1 MATAVTRPE
10 RRIANR
16 ERLIFAL
23 DVPDLDGARELVTR
37 LGESVVFYKIGLELA
52 TSRHYFELL
61 DWLVA
66 RDKKVFTDLKLYDI
80 PATVTAA
87 VRQLSRSGA
96 SFLTVH
102 GDRAIMEAA
111 AAAKGAQLKILVVTV
126 LTSIAPQDLAEMG
139 IGLSVEELVLLRAR
153 QAVAAGCD
161 GVIASGLE
169 AEPLRKALGPQP
181 LIVTPG
187 IRPADGARAHAGR
200 DAGGP
205 ATQARAGMPAGEQ
218 RREQL
223 PGLVADDQRRV
234 VTPTIAF
241 RSGADHI
248 VVGRPIR
255 DAADPY
261 AAATAIQQ
269 EIAGVFG

>member
-1 MATAVTRPE
+1 MAAVSTE
-10 RRIANR
+10 STRRIATR
-16 ERLIFAL
+16 DRLIFAL
-23 DVPDLDGARELVTR
+23 DVPDLKGAQELVTR
-37 LGESVVFYKIGLELA
+37 LADSVVFYKIGLELA

-61 DWLVA
+61 DWLVG

-80 PATVTAA
+80 PATVSAA

-102 GDRAIMEAA
+102 GDRAVVEAA
-111 AAAKGAQLKILVVTV
+111 ATAKGERLKILAVTV
-126 LTSIAPQDLAEMG
+126 LTSVAPADLAAMG
-139 IGLSVEELVLLRAR
+139 VQLGLEEFVLQRAR
-153 QAVAAGCD
+153 QATAAGCD

-169 AEPLRKALGPQP
+169 AAPLRTALGALP

-187 IRPADGARAHAGR
+187 IRPADRA
-200 DAGGP
+200 
-205 ATQARAGMPAGEQ
+205 
-218 RREQL
+218 
-223 PGLVADDQRRV
+223 VADDQRRV

-261 AAATAIQQ
+261 AAAAAIQE

>member
-1 MATAVTRPE
+1 MSAEPATPA

-23 DVPDLDGARELVTR
+23 DVPDLAGAQKLVAT
-37 LGESVVFYKIGLELA
+37 LGDAVVFYKIGLELA
-52 TSRHYFELL
+52 TSPHYFELL
-61 DWLVA
+61 RWLIDH
-66 RDKKVFTDLKLYDI
+66 DKKVFTDLKLYDI
-80 PATVTAA
+80 PATVGAA

-111 AAAKGAQLKILVVTV
+111 AAEKGQYLQILVVTV
-126 LTSIAPQDLAEMG
+126 LTSIGPRDLAEMG
-139 IGLSVEELVLLRAR
+139 IGLSVEELALLRAR

-169 AEPLRKALGPQP
+169 AQRLRETLGPKP

-187 IRPADGARAHAGR
+187 IRPADASRN
-200 DAGGP
+200 
-205 ATQARAGMPAGEQ
+205 
-218 RREQL
+218 
-223 PGLVADDQRRV
+223 DDQRRV
-234 VTPTIAF
+234 VTPTLAF

-261 AAATAIQQ
+261 RAAAAIQA
-269 EIAGVFG
+269 EIASVFG

>member
-1 MATAVTRPE
+1 VAAASNENP

-23 DVPDLDGARELVTR
+23 DVPDLKAAKELVER
-37 LGESVVFYKIGLELA
+37 LGDSVVFYKIGLELA

-61 DWLVA
+61 DWL
-66 RDKKVFTDLKLYDI
+66 RSKDKKVFADLKLYDI

-87 VRQLSRSGA
+87 VRQLARCGA
-96 SFLTVH
+96 TFLTVH
-102 GDRAIMEAA
+102 GDRGVAEAA
-111 AAAKGAQLKILVVTV
+111 AQAKGGELKILAVTV
-126 LTSIAPQDLAEMG
+126 LTSVAPADLAEMG
-139 IGLSVEELVLLRAR
+139 IALSVEELVLKRAR
-153 QAVAAGCD
+153 QAVAVGCD

-169 AEPLRKALGPQP
+169 AAPLRAALPPGA

-187 IRPADGARAHAGR
+187 IRPADG
-200 DAGGP
+200 
-205 ATQARAGMPAGEQ
+205 PAG
-218 RREQL
+218 
-223 PGLVADDQRRV
+223 DQRRV
-234 VTPTIAF
+234 VTPTLAF
-241 RSGADHI
+241 KSGADHI

-261 AAATAIQQ
+261 RAASAIQE

>member
-1 MATAVTRPE
+1 VAAAIETP

-23 DVPDLDGARELVTR
+23 DVPDLKGAKDLVAR
-37 LGESVVFYKIGLELA
+37 LGDSVAFYKIGLELA

-61 DWLVA
+61 DWLIGQ
-66 RDKKVFTDLKLYDI
+66 DKKVFTDLKLYDI

-87 VRQLSRSGA
+87 VRQLARSGA
-96 SFLTVH
+96 SFLTVN
-102 GDRAIMEAA
+102 GDRGVAEAA
-111 AAAKGAQLKILVVTV
+111 AQAKGERLKILAVTV
-126 LTSIAPQDLAEMG
+126 LTSVAQADLADSG
-139 IGLSVEELVLLRAR
+139 IALTIEELVLRRAR
-153 QAVAAGCD
+153 QAVAVGCD

-169 AEPLRKALGPQP
+169 AAPLRAALPAGA

-187 IRPADGARAHAGR
+187 IRPADAAS
-200 DAGGP
+200 
-205 ATQARAGMPAGEQ
+205 TQ
-218 RREQL
+218 
-223 PGLVADDQRRV
+223 DQRRV
-234 VTPTIAF
+234 VTPTLAF

-261 AAATAIQQ
+261 RAASAIQE

>member
-1 MATAVTRPE
+1 VAAAITPSAH
-10 RRIANR
+10 RIANR

-23 DVPDLDGARELVTR
+23 DVPDLDGARELVTK
-37 LGESVVFYKIGLELA
+37 LADSVVFYKIGLELA

-61 DWLVA
+61 DWLIA

-80 PATVTAA
+80 PATVSAA

-102 GDRAIMEAA
+102 GDRAIMQAA
-111 AAAKGAQLKILVVTV
+111 AEAKGEQLEVLVVTV
-126 LTSIAPQDLAEMG
+126 LTSIAPRDLAEMG
-139 IGLSVEELVLLRAR
+139 VTLSVEELVLKRAQ

-169 AEPLRKALGPQP
+169 AAPLRAALGPRAK
-181 LIVTPG
+181 IVTPG
-187 IRPADGARAHAGR
+187 IRPTQ
-200 DAGGP
+200 GP
-205 ATQARAGMPAGEQ
+205 Q
-218 RREQL
+218 
-223 PGLVADDQRRV
+223 ADDQRRV
-234 VTPTIAF
+234 VTPTVAL
-241 RSGADHI
+241 RAGADHI

-261 AAATAIQQ
+261 SAAAAIQQ
-269 EIAGVFG
+269 EIAAVFG

>member
-1 MATAVTRPE
+1 VATAITAPD

-23 DVPDLDGARELVTR
+23 DVPDLKGARELVTK
-37 LGESVVFYKIGLELA
+37 LGDSVVFYKIGLELA

-111 AAAKGAQLKILVVTV
+111 AAAKGEQLKILVVTV
-126 LTSIAPQDLAEMG
+126 LTSIAPRDLAEMG

-153 QAVAAGCD
+153 HAVAAGCD

-169 AEPLRKALGPQP
+169 AESLRTALGPQP

-187 IRPADGARAHAGR
+187 IRPANGAGK
-200 DAGGP
+200 
-205 ATQARAGMPAGEQ
+205 
-218 RREQL
+218 
-223 PGLVADDQRRV
+223 DDQRRV
-234 VTPTIAF
+234 VTPTLAF

-255 DAADPY
+255 DAADPH
-261 AAATAIQQ
+261 AAAAAIQQ

>member
-1 MATAVTRPE
+1 MAIAITEPD
-10 RRIANR
+10 RRIPTR

-23 DVPDLDGARELVTR
+23 DVPDLKAAKELVTR
-37 LGESVVFYKIGLELA
+37 LGDSVLFYKIGLELA

-61 DWLVA
+61 DWLLG

-80 PATVTAA
+80 PATVSAA

-111 AAAKGAQLKILVVTV
+111 AAAKGDRLKVLVVTV
-126 LTSIAPQDLAEMG
+126 LTSIAQQDLAEMG
-139 IGLSVEELVLLRAR
+139 VGLTVEQLVLQRAR
-153 QAVAAGCD
+153 QAAAAGCD

-169 AEPLRKALGPQP
+169 AEPLRAALGPKP

-187 IRPADGARAHAGR
+187 IRPAEGAAVVH
-200 DAGGP
+200 
-205 ATQARAGMPAGEQ
+205 
-218 RREQL
+218 
-223 PGLVADDQRRV
+223 DQRRV
-234 VTPTIAF
+234 VTPTLAF

-261 AAATAIQQ
+261 LAATAIQE

>member
-1 MATAVTRPE
+1 MAASPTE
-10 RRIANR
+10 SSRRIATR

-23 DVPDLDGARELVTR
+23 DVPDLKGAKELVTT
-37 LGESVVFYKIGLELA
+37 LADSVAFYKIGLELA

-61 DWLVA
+61 DWLIA
-66 RDKKVFTDLKLYDI
+66 KDKKVFADLKLYDI
-80 PATVTAA
+80 PATVSAA

-96 SFLTVH
+96 SFLTVN
-102 GDRAIMEAA
+102 GDRGVAEAA
-111 AAAKGAQLKILVVTV
+111 AQAKGDRLKVLGVTV
-126 LTSIAPQDLAEMG
+126 LTSVAPADLKAMG
-139 IGLSVEELVLLRAR
+139 IGLGVEELVLLRAR
-153 QAVAAGCD
+153 QIVGAGCD

-169 AEPLRKALGPQP
+169 AAPLRAALGPSA

-187 IRPADGARAHAGR
+187 IRPVQGA
-200 DAGGP
+200 
-205 ATQARAGMPAGEQ
+205 
-218 RREQL
+218 
-223 PGLVADDQRRV
+223 VADDQRRV
-234 VTPTIAF
+234 VTPTLAF

-261 AAATAIQQ
+261 LAASAIQE

>member
-1 MATAVTRPE
+1 MSQPT

-23 DVPDLDGARELVTR
+23 DVPDLEGAQRLVTR
-37 LGESVVFYKIGLELA
+37 LADTVLFYKIGLELA

-61 DWLVA
+61 DWLIE
-66 RDKKVFTDLKLYDI
+66 RDKKVFADLKLFDI
-80 PATVTAA
+80 PATVSAA

-96 SFLTVH
+96 SFLTVR

-111 AAAKGAQLKILVVTV
+111 ASAKGADLKILVVTV
-126 LTSIAPQDLAEMG
+126 LTSIAPSDLAEMG
-139 IGLSVEELVLLRAR
+139 IGLAVEELALLRAR

-169 AEPLRKALGPQP
+169 AESLRAALGGAP

-187 IRPADGARAHAGR
+187 IRPADGARN
-200 DAGGP
+200 
-205 ATQARAGMPAGEQ
+205 
-218 RREQL
+218 
-223 PGLVADDQRRV
+223 DDQRRV
-234 VTPTIAF
+234 VTPALAL
-241 RSGADHI
+241 RAGADYL

-261 AAATAIQQ
+261 RAAA
-269 EIAGVFG
+269 

>member
-1 MATAVTRPE
+1 MSAEPATSP

-23 DVPDLDGARELVTR
+23 DVPDLLGAKKLVTQ
-37 LGESVVFYKIGLELA
+37 LADAVVFYKIGLELA
-52 TSRHYFELL
+52 TSPHYFELL
-61 DWLVA
+61 RWLIDQ
-66 RDKKVFTDLKLYDI
+66 DKKVFTDLKLYDI
-80 PATVTAA
+80 PATVGAA

-111 AAAKGAQLKILVVTV
+111 AAEKGPHLQILVVTV
-126 LTSIAPQDLAEMG
+126 LTSIAPRDLAEMG
-139 IGLSVEELVLLRAR
+139 IRLSVEELALLRAK

-169 AEPLRKALGPQP
+169 AQRLRETLGPKP

-187 IRPADGARAHAGR
+187 IRPAAASRN
-200 DAGGP
+200 
-205 ATQARAGMPAGEQ
+205 
-218 RREQL
+218 
-223 PGLVADDQRRV
+223 DDQRRV
-234 VTPTIAF
+234 VTPTVAF

-261 AAATAIQQ
+261 RAAAAIQA
-269 EIAGVFG
+269 EIASVFG

>member
-1 MATAVTRPE
+1 VATAITAPD

-23 DVPDLDGARELVTR
+23 DVPDLKGARELVTK
-37 LGESVVFYKIGLELA
+37 LADSVVFYKIGLELA

-66 RDKKVFTDLKLYDI
+66 HDKKVFTDLKLYDI

-111 AAAKGAQLKILVVTV
+111 GAAKGEHLKILVVTV
-126 LTSIAPQDLAEMG
+126 LTSIAPRDLAEMG

-169 AEPLRKALGPQP
+169 AQPLRTMLGPQP

-187 IRPADGARAHAGR
+187 IRPANGASK
-200 DAGGP
+200 
-205 ATQARAGMPAGEQ
+205 
-218 RREQL
+218 
-223 PGLVADDQRRV
+223 DDQRRV
-234 VTPTIAF
+234 VTPTMAF

-261 AAATAIQQ
+261 AAAAAIQQ